1 MKRDKSKIAA
11 LILAAGYSSRMGDF
25 KPLLPL
31 GQSRVIERAV
41 SSFLRAGIQDVR
53 VVVGY
58 RAEALIPILDHLGV
72 KTIPNVHYDSGMYSS
87 LVAGVRSLDPEVEAF
102 FLLPGDHP
110 LVKPQTVQDLIDTYQ
125 GSQAGIIYP
134 CFLQWRG
141 HPPLIA
147 TLYID
152 EILSGEPLGGL
163 RVILTRH
170 EDAALNVE
178 VADQGVLLDV
188 DTPEDYQK
196 ALAYSLREDIPTQQ
210 ECHMIL
216 RKSRVSQEVI
226 GHVRSV
232 AHLAQQW
239 AILLNQ
245 RGFNLDLD
253 LIVAAGW
260 LHDLAKG
267 QPDHARKAARMLSA
281 WGYPRV
287 AKIVAVHM
295 DILLEVEQPLDEAQI
310 IYLAD
315 KVALGT
321 CVVSLSEKFGP
332 CFERFADQ
340 PEVMKAVTRRL
351 KNAEAIKARLEAV
364 LGIPLEATLEVMG
377 QRSIRQWI
385 AG

>member
-1 MKRDKSKIAA
+1 
-11 LILAAGYSSRMGDF
+11 
-25 KPLLPL
+25 
-31 GQSRVIERAV
+31 
-41 SSFLRAGIQDVR
+41 
-53 VVVGY
+53 
-58 RAEALIPILDHLGV
+58 
-72 KTIPNVHYDSGMYSS
+72 
-87 LVAGVRSLDPEVEAF
+87 
-102 FLLPGDHP
+102 
-110 LVKPQTVQDLIDTYQ
+110 VQELIDTYQ

-152 EILSGEPLGGL
+152 EILFEEPPDGL

-377 QRSIRQWI
+377 QRSIGQWI

>member
-110 LVKPQTVQDLIDTYQ
+110 LVKPQTVQELIDTYQ
-125 GSQAGIIYP
+125 GSQARIIYP

-152 EILSGEPLGGL
+152 EILFEEPPDGL

-377 QRSIRQWI
+377 QRSIGQWI